1 MAKRMFLF
9 GMILALCPWQSLPAA
24 ARPVV
29 AVLPFGVAKSRS
41 KLQWLGPAISS
52 ALTEKLRR
60 APSVRVL
67 AITDVLRELDVA
79 KIHPEKAAWA
89 PAVTIQPLGRWLG
102 ATAVV
107 VGAVGMSK
115 DRAVAEQFLEVSI
128 SRDRTHKKAE
138 IWLAARFVD
147 TGSGQTLGQAYVEGR
162 RSEVFGLQDSLLAR
176 LGDVLGLM
184 PEAVKLEAIRRV
196 ATPSLEAYRLISEAE
211 QILLQVRDMSDGKDR
226 RKALRTAQKKV
237 QKALGKDDR
246 YAMAYAC
253 QGALLALMDIP
264 TAAAA
269 AYGQAA
275 ALDADFAAPRYG
287 LAGLAYARGD
297 LKATAS
303 ALVSVV
309 MATPWDAEAN
319 RMLGETHLAL
329 GDSGRALTAFEKSLD
344 FFGEQPPAL
353 FEAGRLYL
361 AQGRLEDA
369 VRVLEKAVLLA
380 PGEASYYAALTDAFI
395 KAEQFS
401 KAWDAFQTAEALG
414 AVDADL
420 LFRKGWL
427 SLETGRT
434 EDGIALLKQAV
445 ERAPERA
452 DIYAELGKAYLNQKR
467 FAEAVAAF
475 WDALARHAALP
486 DFAVEL
492 GKAFEALGQPVDAE
506 TVYRQALEMAPGR
519 VDIRL
524 LLVKRLLVRKDP
536 SGALAQLNR
545 AAEIDPRN
553 GSVHVLLGD
562 LYAAQEKTDL
572 AIRHYRR
579 AFDLKTEISGTAVAL
594 GRLYLSRGETGRAAE
609 ICRAA
614 VSAGVRHADLFAILG
629 ASEEIQGDRQAALT
643 AYRQALELDSD
654 HPEALSGA
662 ARMANALRP
671 PPRQPG
677 PEVYA
682 RRGRERVDAGD
693 LQGAQV
699 AFEQAVKLDPE
710 NAGHWN
716 DLGTVYAKRGSLE
729 SAEAAL
735 KKAAELWPEN
745 PEGPYNLGR
754 LYTDMHRAQQAQAAY
769 REALKRDAGFGP
781 AVSNL
786 AAQYLAQ
793 GDASEAIS
801 VLGKALDR
809 DAANPDHSLNLGN
822 AYLVQR
828 DFGEAEAAYTHAQ
841 DVAPRSAAARMG
853 LGNVALA
860 RGDTAGAVA
869 HYTHAATLN
878 PEDPAPHVN
887 LGSVSM
893 AQGRLE
899 EAIDNYQ
906 QAMGMAPQDPD
917 IHLNLA
923 VLYYKSQQYEEALGY
938 CQTILERVPDFFR
951 ARLMVG
957 IIAQAMGAYERA
969 IEAYRLALQLQPDNP
984 ETVQGLASAYET
996 LGDSE
1001 AALKHW
1007 GRWLDLVAG
1016 NPAYRQRIPDVKA
1029 RIEALTK
1036 S

>member
-1 MAKRMFLF
+1 MAKRMFFF
-9 GMILALCPWQSLPAA
+9 GLILALCPWQSLPAA
-24 ARPVV
+24 ERPAV

-41 KLQWLGPAISS
+41 NLQWLGPAISS
-52 ALTEKLRR
+52 TLTEKLRR
-60 APSVRVL
+60 VPSVRVL
-67 AITDVLRELDVA
+67 ASTDVLRELEVA
-79 KIHPEKAAWA
+79 KIHPERAAWA
-89 PAVTIQPLGRWLG
+89 PAVAIQPLGRWLG
-102 ATAVV
+102 ATVVV
-107 VGAVGMSK
+107 VGAVGTPK
-115 DRAVAEQFLEVSI
+115 DRAVAGQFLEVSI
-128 SRDRTHKKAE
+128 PRNKDQKKAQ

-147 TGSGQTLGQAYVEGR
+147 TGSGQTLGRAYVEGR
-162 RSEVFGLQDSLLAR
+162 RSEVFDLQDSLLTR

-184 PEAVKLEAIRRV
+184 PEAVTLEAVRRT
-196 ATPSLEAYRLISEAE
+196 ATSSLEAYRLVSEAE
-211 QILLQVRDMSDGKDR
+211 QILLQVRDMPEGKDR
-226 RKALRTAQKKV
+226 QKALKTAQKKI
-237 QKALGKDDR
+237 QKALEKDDQ

-303 ALVSVV
+303 ALESVV
-309 MATPWDAEAN
+309 QAIPWDTEAH
-319 RMLGETHLAL
+319 RMLGETHHAL
-329 GDSGRALTAFEKSLD
+329 GDSGRALAAFEKSLEL
-344 FFGEQPPAL
+344 FGDQPAVL
-353 FEAGRLYL
+353 YESGRIYL
-361 AQGRLEDA
+361 DRGRREDA

-380 PGEASYYAALTDAFI
+380 PGEASYHAALTDAFI
-395 KAEQFS
+395 KTEQLS

-420 LFRKGWL
+420 LFKKGWL
-427 SLETGRT
+427 SLKTGRT
-434 EDGIALLKQAV
+434 EDGIALLEQAV
-445 ERAPERA
+445 ERAPERG
-452 DIYAELGKAYLNQKR
+452 DMHAELGKAYLQQKR

-475 WDALARHAALP
+475 RNALAHNAVLP

-492 GKAFEALGQPVDAE
+492 GRVFEALGQSADAE

-536 SGALAQLNR
+536 SGALEQLNK
-545 AAEIDPRN
+545 AAEIDPGN

-579 AFDLKTEISGTAVAL
+579 AFDLKAEISGTAVAL
-594 GRLYLSRGETGRAAE
+594 GRLYLNRGETGHAAE
-609 ICRAA
+609 ICRVAL
-614 VSAGVRHADLFAILG
+614 SAGVRNADLFVILG
-629 ASEEIQGDRQAALT
+629 ASEEIQGDQQAALT
-643 AYRQALELDSD
+643 AYRQALELEPD
-654 HPEALSGA
+654 HSEALSGA
-662 ARMANALRP
+662 ARMASALRP
-671 PPRQPG
+671 PPRRPG

-693 LQGAQV
+693 LPGAQV

-710 NAGHWN
+710 NAGLWN
-716 DLGTVYAKRGSLE
+716 DLGTVYAKRGLLE
-729 SAEAAL
+729 SAEAAF
-735 KKAAELWPEN
+735 KEAAEFWPEN

-754 LYTDMHRAQQAQAAY
+754 LYTDMHRGQQAQAAY

-781 AVSNL
+781 AASNL

-793 GDASEAIS
+793 GNASEAIS
-801 VLGKALDR
+801 VLGKALDQ
-809 DAANPDHSLNLGN
+809 DPANPDHYLNLGN
-822 AYLVQR
+822 AYLLQR
-828 DFGEAEAAYTHAQ
+828 DFDAAEAAYKNAQ
-841 DVAPRSAAARMG
+841 DVASWFAVARIG

-860 RGDTAGAVA
+860 RGDTAEAVA
-869 HYTHAATLN
+869 YYTNAASLK

-887 LGSVSM
+887 LGSVYV
-893 AQGRLE
+893 AQGRLD
-899 EAIDNYQ
+899 EAIAEYQ
-906 QAMGMAPQDPD
+906 LAMGMAPQDPD
-917 IHLNLA
+917 LHLNLA
-923 VLYYKSQQYEEALGY
+923 VIYYKSQQYEEALTY
-938 CQTILERVPDFFR
+938 CQAILERVPDSFR

-1007 GRWLDLVAG
+1007 RRWLNLVAG
-1016 NPAYRQRIPDVKA
+1016 NPAYQQQIPNVKA
-1029 RIEALTK
+1029 RIETLTK